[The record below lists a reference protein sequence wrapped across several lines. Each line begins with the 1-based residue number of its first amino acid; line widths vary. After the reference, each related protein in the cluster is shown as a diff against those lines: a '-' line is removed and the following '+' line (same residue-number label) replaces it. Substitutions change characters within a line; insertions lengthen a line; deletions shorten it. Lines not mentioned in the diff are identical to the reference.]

1 MRKIL
6 LLIFILA
13 NLTSKADQLGVVTL
27 EQAIKT
33 TIFLKQQNE
42 IIEWVACAADAK
54 QELIVLTNVYF
65 IKLDYITLNL
75 DEDSY
80 NVRIAG
86 FNSEGKSI
94 SYGLDLA
101 YIYFRNETDAVNLAQ
116 HLGFYCEPCTNT
128 FKWPFKISN
137 SNKINLSEVETD
149 GFKYITTGV
158 DKCKISILIDKT
170 SDNNIY
176 FWLKRTNPEKISKN
190 SKHKII
196 KINGDYC
203 LTYMTINCYEK
214 EYSWE
219 EEIYY
224 NSKGEVIKSNKNA
237 SLDNKIVPG
246 SVINSIYKTIC
257 AQ

>member
-1 MRKIL
+1 MKKTL

-13 NLTSKADQLGVVTL
+13 NLTAKADQLGVVTL

-42 IIEWVACAADAK
+42 IIEWVACATDAK
-54 QELIVLTNVYF
+54 QKLIVITNVYF
-65 IKLDYITLNL
+65 VKLDYIALNL

-86 FNSEGKSI
+86 FNSEGKTVN
-94 SYGLDLA
+94 YGLDLA
-101 YIYFRNETDAVNLAQ
+101 YIYFRNETYAENLAQ

-128 FKWPFKISN
+128 FKWPFKFSN
-137 SNKINLSEVETD
+137 TNKINLSNIEID
-149 GFKYITTGV
+149 GFKYITTDV

-170 SDNNIY
+170 TDNNIY
-176 FWLKRTNPEKISKN
+176 FWLKSTNPEKISKN
-190 SKHKII
+190 SEQKTI
-196 KINGDYC
+196 KTNGDYC
-203 LTYMTINCYEK
+203 LTYMIINCHEK
-214 EYSWE
+214 EYSKE

-224 NSKGEVIKSNKNA
+224 NSKGKVIKSNKTS

-246 SVINSIYKTIC
+246 SIMYSIYKTIC